1 MTAAASSGEALEP
14 ASLVAPNE
22 RFGRR
27 VTLDEAGI
35 RAFSTLAGDLNPL
48 HHDAAVAHAAGYP
61 AISASGTHT
70 ASLFMGLTAT
80 HFSQPAADGRA
91 REVLGMGFELN
102 LRAPV
107 FAGDE
112 LEITWVVT
120 ATHWKPRLNGWIT
133 ELDGEVRTARGAV
146 LRGRATLLVRFA
158 RGACSVATA
167 VESVGEA

>member
-1 MTAAASSGEALEP
+1 MTAAASSGEP
-14 ASLVAPNE
+14 RSLVEPGE

-27 VTLDEAGI
+27 VRLDEAAI
-35 RAFSTLAGDLNPL
+35 RAFSTAAGDLNPL
-48 HHDAAVAHAAGYP
+48 HFDAAVARAAGYP

-91 REVLGMGFELN
+91 REVLGMGFELH

-112 LEITWVVT
+112 LQIDWRVS

-133 ELDGEVRTARGAV
+133 ELDGDVRTARGAV
-146 LRGRATLLVRFA
+146 LRGRATLLVRFP
-158 RGACSVATA
+158 RACDATEHFNEISQDVAQ
-167 VESVGEA
+167 